1 MDSQG
6 RIYLSLGSNLG
17 DRRAHLLAGLDGL
30 DAAGVRPVA
39 CSPLY
44 RTQPVGVPPQDDF
57 LNLVL
62 EVVTALQPRE
72 LLCAA
77 LQVEHGQGRIRC
89 GTGAGP
95 RTLDIDLLLYGDLA
109 VEEPG
114 LQVPHPRLP
123 QRRFVLVPLAELA
136 PDQVHPTSG
145 MSVAELLA
153 RCEDRSAV
161 EWHGSPL
168 PLPAGGRVESPPAFG

>member
-17 DRRAHLLAGLDGL
+17 DRRRHLLAGLRGL

-44 RTQPVGVPPQDDF
+44 RTEPVGGPPQDDF

-62 EVVTALQPRE
+62 EVETALEPRA
-72 LLCAA
+72 LLQVAQ
-77 LQVEHGQGRIRC
+77 QVEHRLGRRPQGER
-89 GTGAGP
+89 GGP
-95 RTLDIDLLLYGDLA
+95 RSLDIDLLLYRDLT
-109 VEEPG
+109 VDEPG
-114 LQVPHPRLP
+114 LQVPHPRYP
-123 QRRFVLVPLAELA
+123 QRRFVLVPLAQLA
-136 PDQVHPTSG
+136 PDQVHPTTG
-145 MSVAELLA
+145 ASVAELLE
-153 RCEDRSAV
+153 RCEDGSAV

-168 PLPAGGRVESPPAFG
+168 PLPAGGRLESPPAFG